1 LIDALGTPFKWEGMT
16 MYEWMQCDMQWLYEA
31 QTVMTAFREGQRAR
45 QFADAEQT
53 KLRTA

>member
-31 QTVMTAFREGQRAR
+31 QTVITAFREGQRAR